1 MEAFDG
7 DESEQVCA
15 GVDSSPLHFVK
26 AADAA
31 VATAATA
38 SIDREL
44 LPRDLLPWP
53 LDPLRESCDFSD
65 L

>member
-1 MEAFDG
+1 MAAFDG
-7 DESEQVCA
+7 DKSEQVCD
-15 GVDSSPLHFVK
+15 VDSSPLHLVK

-31 VATAATA
+31 AAA

-53 LDPLRESCDFSD
+53 FDPLRESCDFND